1 MRNSINSVSQ
11 EQSNKQKK
19 LGFSKGEN
27 LFPDVCRNDGLDPN
41 EEEKHLFIAKFLRLL
56 PTFSHAQIQLIV
68 EHLNKN
74 KKEEKSNIDEDIL
87 KFLEKEEKSWTQIC
101 DKFKQLQ
108 VRPSQLAIKLKQLTS
123 EGVIFA
129 AVKNS
134 DIYYQ
139 CKPKIE

>member
-1 MRNSINSVSQ
+1 MKNSVSK
-11 EQSNKQKK
+11 EIKAKQKK
-19 LGFSKGEN
+19 AGFGNGEN
-27 LFPDVCRNDGLDPN
+27 LFPDVSRNDGLDPN
-41 EEEKHLFIAKFLRLL
+41 EEEKNLFIAKFLRLL
-56 PTFSHAQIQLIV
+56 PTFSPAQIQLMV
-68 EHLNKN
+68 EHLNKC